1 VRTPSMYET
10 ADYQDE
16 EPYQHAH
23 LEYSTLRRSPDRT
36 KPAPDPSEPVNLHY
50 LAEKLKYVGECK
62 GLHWKRHPIR
72 GGNTK
77 YPGGYTGWVQQP
89 PAETHIL
96 DDQTKKIAIRGYT
109 GFRPN
114 QGTVIGVPI
123 LPSVEEQE
131 GKERCLLG
139 PHESFASRKREAK
152 AKAAEAGTSL
162 HRAGKNMDLLERY
175 TMARMNILDRGQTQ
189 ESLLAQVQAKFS
201 SRVNSYAEQYIH
213 LSKLFE
219 AFDVNGDQVL
229 DEDEFRTCME
239 RMNVQFDD
247 FQMLAL
253 FSYFD
258 TENVGTINWKSFA
271 KCAMVLNP
279 RGGTAILPNPIIRSY
294 KL

>member
-1 VRTPSMYET
+1 MYET
-10 ADYQDE
+10 ADYLDE
-16 EPYQHAH
+16 PSLQHAH
-23 LEYSTLRRSPDRT
+23 PAYNTLRRSPDRS
-36 KPAPDPSEPVNLHY
+36 KPGPDPDEPVNLHF
-50 LAEKLKYVGECK
+50 LKEKLKFVGETK

-89 PAETHIL
+89 PSDTHVL
-96 DDQTKKIAIRGYT
+96 DEPAKKVAIRGYT

-123 LPSVEEQE
+123 LSSVEEQE

-139 PHESFASRKREAK
+139 PHESFASKKREAK
-152 AKAAEAGTSL
+152 AKAAQGVNRL

-175 TMARMNILDRGQTQ
+175 TTARMNIFDRGQTQ

-201 SRVNSYAEQYIH
+201 SRVNSYSEQHIH

-219 AFDVNGDQVL
+219 AFDINGDQVL

-253 FSYFD
+253 FAYFD
-258 TENVGTINWKSFA
+258 TDNVGTINWKSFA
-271 KCAMVLNP
+271 KCAMVPNP